1 MLNKIK
7 KIGIFFKKIL
17 RPIQTLIILIF
28 FLVGLFLSF
37 FNTHEDIFTLKLY
50 YNSTQQD
57 NTDFS
62 NYLTN
67 EMQNIKGY
75 DEIEAETF
83 LNENKN
89 FDLVSFEQ
97 IDNYKFLKKDDSY
110 IVKDK
115 STNTIQYIEGFK
127 YSKPYDKYE
136 DIVDKSN
143 FDDKFIIKNHL
154 FASFSTIENFKI
166 SNVTLYN
173 KDKGTIGFLNYS
185 YKNNNLIKTEK
196 PDFYIYTLFYLFF
209 LFYY

>member
-1 MLNKIK
+1 M
-7 KIGIFFKKIL
+7 
-17 RPIQTLIILIF
+17 
-28 FLVGLFLSF
+28 VGLFLSF
-37 FNTHEDIFTLKLY
+37 FNTPEDIFTLKLY

-127 YSKPYDKYE
+127 YNKPYDKYE
-136 DIVDKSN
+136 DIVDKSH
-143 FDDKFIIKNHL
+143 FEDKFIMKGHS
-154 FASFSTIENFKI
+154 FVSFSTNHQ
-166 SNVTLYN
+166 S
-173 KDKGTIGFLNYS
+173 
-185 YKNNNLIKTEK
+185 
-196 PDFYIYTLFYLFF
+196 F
-209 LFYY
+209 LFYPIRIEYCFPALVTRSDGVSRQKCLPSQPQKHKLKKISKKI